1 MLCLVLVDI
10 IQLKKVINN
19 FCYVSENIIFSNIKT
34 ELNKKNLIHFRTF
47 QAIKNLVEKKDS
59 NH

>member
-1 MLCLVLVDI
+1 MLCLVLVNI

-47 QAIKNLVEKKDS
+47 QAIKNIVEKKDS